1 VSYANKLKT
10 QKRCMAVIGK
20 YERLSIITPA
30 QGQDWGTS
38 SIFCQKRGEIDGKKL
53 QRSNGRAGSEIG

>member
-1 VSYANKLKT
+1 
-10 QKRCMAVIGK
+10 MAGIGK
-20 YERLSIITPA
+20 YERLSIINPA

-38 SIFCQKRGEIDGKKL
+38 SIFCKEMGEIEGKKL

>member
-1 VSYANKLKT
+1 
-10 QKRCMAVIGK
+10 MAGIGK
-20 YERLSIITPA
+20 YEKLSSITPA

-38 SIFCQKRGEIDGKKL
+38 SIFCKEGGEVDGKKL

>member
-1 VSYANKLKT
+1 
-10 QKRCMAVIGK
+10 MAGIGK

-38 SIFCQKRGEIDGKKL
+38 SIFCQEGGEIDGKKL